1 MISKSFKDFSLT
13 FEKNA
18 VTNDILSLK
27 NEAAIKESVKNIVL
41 YNFYEKPFDPF
52 FGGNIIGLLFENS
65 TPTMVLEVKSRI
77 ERAIEIYEPR
87 VTAVSAVVQ
96 FEEDRNELNCKI
108 QYLIL
113 GISPK
118 FDDISIAFKPS
129 WHLIKLMLLNLT
141 KSRHKSKNT

>member
-1 MISKSFKDFSLT
+1 MSLISKSFRDFSLT

-52 FGGNIIGLLFENS
+52 FGGNILGLLFENS
-65 TPTMVLEVKSRI
+65 TPTMVLEVKNRI
-77 ERAIEIYEPR
+77 EQSIEIHDPR
-87 VTAVSAVVQ
+87 VTAVSVTVQ
-96 FEEDRNELNCKI
+96 FEEDRNEMNCKI

-113 GISPK
+113 GLSPK
-118 FDDISIAFKPS
+118 FDDISIVFKP
-129 WHLIKLMLLNLT
+129 
-141 KSRHKSKNT
+141 

>member
-1 MISKSFKDFSLT
+1 MSLISKSFRDFSLT

-41 YNFYEKPFDPF
+41 YNFYEKPFEPF

-65 TPTMVLEVKSRI
+65 TPTMELEIKNRI
-77 ERAIEIYEPR
+77 EQSVEIYEPR
-87 VTAVSAVVQ
+87 VTAVSVDVD
-96 FEEDRNELNCKI
+96 FEPDRNELNCKI

-113 GISPK
+113 GVSPK
-118 FDDISIAFKPS
+118 FDDISISFKP
-129 WHLIKLMLLNLT
+129 
-141 KSRHKSKNT
+141 

>member
-1 MISKSFKDFSLT
+1 MSLISKSFRDFSLT

-27 NEAAIKESVKNIVL
+27 NEAAIKVSVKNIVL

-52 FGGNIIGLLFENS
+52 FGGNILGLLFENS
-65 TPTMVLEVKSRI
+65 TPTMVLEVKNRLEQS
-77 ERAIEIYEPR
+77 IEINEPR
-87 VTAVSAVVQ
+87 VTAVSVVVQ

-113 GISPK
+113 GVSPK
-118 FDDISIAFKPS
+118 FDDISIAFKP
-129 WHLIKLMLLNLT
+129 
-141 KSRHKSKNT
+141 

>member
-1 MISKSFKDFSLT
+1 LISKSFRDFSLT

-52 FGGNIIGLLFENS
+52 FGGNILGLLFENS
-65 TPTMVLEVKSRI
+65 TPTMVLEVKNRI
-77 ERAIEIYEPR
+77 EQSIEIHEPR
-87 VTAVSAVVQ
+87 VTAVTVEVQ
-96 FEEDRNELNCKI
+96 FEENRNELNCRI

-118 FDDISIAFKPS
+118 FDDISIAFKP
-129 WHLIKLMLLNLT
+129 
-141 KSRHKSKNT
+141 

>member
-1 MISKSFKDFSLT
+1 MISKSFRDFSLT

-65 TPTMVLEVKSRI
+65 TPTMVLEVKNRI
-77 ERAIEIYEPR
+77 EQSIEIHEPR
-87 VTAVSAVVQ
+87 VTAVSVQVQ

-118 FDDISIAFKPS
+118 FDDITIAFKP
-129 WHLIKLMLLNLT
+129 
-141 KSRHKSKNT
+141 

>member
-1 MISKSFKDFSLT
+1 MSLISKSFRDFSLT

-65 TPTMVLEVKSRI
+65 TPTMVLEVKNRI
-77 ERAIEIYEPR
+77 EQSIEINEPR
-87 VTAVSAVVQ
+87 VTAVSVAVQ
-96 FEEDRNELNCKI
+96 FEESRNELNCGI

-118 FDDISIAFKPS
+118 FDDISIAFKP
-129 WHLIKLMLLNLT
+129 
-141 KSRHKSKNT
+141 

>member
-1 MISKSFKDFSLT
+1 MISKSFRDFSLT

-52 FGGNIIGLLFENS
+52 FGGNILGLLFENS
-65 TPTMVLEVKSRI
+65 TPTMVLEVKNRI
-77 ERAIEIYEPR
+77 EQSIEIHEPR
-87 VTAVSAVVQ
+87 VTAVTVEVQ
-96 FEEDRNELNCKI
+96 FEENRNELNCRI

-118 FDDISIAFKPS
+118 FDDISIAFKP
-129 WHLIKLMLLNLT
+129 
-141 KSRHKSKNT
+141 

>member
-1 MISKSFKDFSLT
+1 MISKSFRDFSLT

-52 FGGNIIGLLFENS
+52 FGGNILGLLFENS
-65 TPTMVLEVKSRI
+65 TPTMVLEVKNRLEQS
-77 ERAIEIYEPR
+77 IEINEPR
-87 VTAVSAVVQ
+87 VTAVSVAVQ
-96 FEEDRNELNCKI
+96 FEDDRNELNCKI

-118 FDDISIAFKPS
+118 FDDISIAFKP
-129 WHLIKLMLLNLT
+129 
-141 KSRHKSKNT
+141 

>member
-1 MISKSFKDFSLT
+1 MSLISKSFRDFSLT

-52 FGGNIIGLLFENS
+52 FGGNILGLLFENS
-65 TPTMVLEVKSRI
+65 TPTMVLDVKNRLEQS
-77 ERAIEIYEPR
+77 IEINEPR
-87 VTAVSAVVQ
+87 VTAVSVVVQ

-118 FDDISIAFKPS
+118 FDDISIAFKP
-129 WHLIKLMLLNLT
+129 
-141 KSRHKSKNT
+141 

>member
-1 MISKSFKDFSLT
+1 MSLISKSFRDFSLT

-65 TPTMVLEVKSRI
+65 TPNMELEIKNRI
-77 ERAIEIYEPR
+77 EQSVEIYEPR
-87 VTAVSAVVQ
+87 VTAVSVDVD
-96 FEEDRNELNCKI
+96 FEPDRNELNCSVS
-108 QYLIL
+108 YLIL

-118 FDDISIAFKPS
+118 FDDISVVFKP
-129 WHLIKLMLLNLT
+129 
-141 KSRHKSKNT
+141 

>member
-1 MISKSFKDFSLT
+1 MSLISKSFRDFSLT

-65 TPTMVLEVKSRI
+65 TPTMELEVKRRI
-77 ERAIEIYEPR
+77 ERSVEIHEPR
-87 VTAVSAVVQ
+87 VTAVSVDVD
-96 FEEDRNELNCKI
+96 FEPDRNELNCKI
-108 QYLIL
+108 NYLIL
-113 GISPK
+113 GINPN
-118 FDDISIAFKPS
+118 FDDITVAFKA
-129 WHLIKLMLLNLT
+129 
-141 KSRHKSKNT
+141 

>member
-1 MISKSFKDFSLT
+1 MSLISKSFRDFSLT

-65 TPTMVLEVKSRI
+65 TPTMVLEVKSRL
-77 ERAIEIYEPR
+77 EQSIEINEPR
-87 VTAVSAVVQ
+87 VTAVSVAVQ

-118 FDDISIAFKPS
+118 FDDISIAFKP
-129 WHLIKLMLLNLT
+129 
-141 KSRHKSKNT
+141 

>member
-1 MISKSFKDFSLT
+1 MISKSFRDFSLT

-65 TPTMVLEVKSRI
+65 TPNMELEIKNRI
-77 ERAIEIYEPR
+77 EQSVEIYEPR
-87 VTAVSAVVQ
+87 VTAVSVDVD
-96 FEEDRNELNCKI
+96 FEPDRNELNCSVS
-108 QYLIL
+108 YLIL

-118 FDDISIAFKPS
+118 FDDISVVFKP
-129 WHLIKLMLLNLT
+129 
-141 KSRHKSKNT
+141 

>member
-1 MISKSFKDFSLT
+1 MSLISKSFRDFSLT

-18 VTNDILSLK
+18 VTNDILALK

-65 TPTMVLEVKSRI
+65 TPSMELEVKNRI
-77 ERAIEIYEPR
+77 EESVEIHEPR
-87 VTAVSAVVQ
+87 VTAVSVDVD
-96 FEEDRNELNCKI
+96 FEPDRNELNCSVS
-108 QYLIL
+108 YLIL

-118 FDDISIAFKPS
+118 FDDISVVFKP
-129 WHLIKLMLLNLT
+129 
-141 KSRHKSKNT
+141 

>member
-1 MISKSFKDFSLT
+1 MSLISKSFRDFSLT

-65 TPTMVLEVKSRI
+65 TPTMVLEVKNRI
-77 ERAIEIYEPR
+77 EQSIEIHEPR
-87 VTAVSAVVQ
+87 VTAVSVTVQ

-108 QYLIL
+108 NYLIL

-118 FDDISIAFKPS
+118 FDDISIAFKP
-129 WHLIKLMLLNLT
+129 
-141 KSRHKSKNT
+141 

>member
-1 MISKSFKDFSLT
+1 MSLISKSFRDFSLT

-52 FGGNIIGLLFENS
+52 FGGNILGLLFENS
-65 TPTMVLEVKSRI
+65 TPTMVLEVKNRLEQS
-77 ERAIEIYEPR
+77 IEINEPR
-87 VTAVSAVVQ
+87 VTAVSVVVL

-113 GISPK
+113 GVSPK
-118 FDDISIAFKPS
+118 FDDISIAFKP
-129 WHLIKLMLLNLT
+129 
-141 KSRHKSKNT
+141 

>member
-1 MISKSFKDFSLT
+1 MSLISKSFRDFSLT

-65 TPTMVLEVKSRI
+65 TPTMVLEVKNRI
-77 ERAIEIYEPR
+77 EQSIEIHEPR
-87 VTAVSAVVQ
+87 VTAVSVTVQ
-96 FEEDRNELNCKI
+96 FEDDRNELNCKI

-118 FDDISIAFKPS
+118 FDDISIAFKP
-129 WHLIKLMLLNLT
+129 
-141 KSRHKSKNT
+141 

>member
-1 MISKSFKDFSLT
+1 MISKSFRDFSLT

-52 FGGNIIGLLFENS
+52 FGGNILGLLFENS
-65 TPTMVLEVKSRI
+65 TPTMVLEVKNRI
-77 ERAIEIYEPR
+77 EQSIEIHEPR
-87 VTAVSAVVQ
+87 VTAVTVQVQ
-96 FEEDRNELNCKI
+96 FEENRNELNCKI

-118 FDDISIAFKPS
+118 FDDISIAFKP
-129 WHLIKLMLLNLT
+129 
-141 KSRHKSKNT
+141 

>member
-1 MISKSFKDFSLT
+1 MALISKSFRDFSLT

-65 TPTMVLEVKSRI
+65 TPTMVLEVKNRI
-77 ERAIEIYEPR
+77 EQSIEIHEPR
-87 VTAVSAVVQ
+87 VTAVSVTVQ
-96 FEEDRNELNCKI
+96 FEEDRNEMNCKI

-113 GISPK
+113 GLSPK
-118 FDDISIAFKPS
+118 FDDITIAFKP
-129 WHLIKLMLLNLT
+129 
-141 KSRHKSKNT
+141 

>member
-1 MISKSFKDFSLT
+1 MSLISKSFRDFSLT
-13 FEKNA
+13 FEKNV

-52 FGGNIIGLLFENS
+52 FGGNIIGLLFEIS
-65 TPTMVLEVKSRI
+65 TPTMVLEVKNRI
-77 ERAIEIYEPR
+77 EQSIEIHEPR
-87 VTAVSAVVQ
+87 VTAVSVVVQ

-118 FDDISIAFKPS
+118 FDDISIAFKP
-129 WHLIKLMLLNLT
+129 
-141 KSRHKSKNT
+141 

>member
-1 MISKSFKDFSLT
+1 MSLISKSFRDFSLT

-65 TPTMVLEVKSRI
+65 TPTMVLEVKNRLEQS
-77 ERAIEIYEPR
+77 IEIHEPR
-87 VTAVSAVVQ
+87 VTAVSVTVQ
-96 FEEDRNELNCKI
+96 FEENRNELNCKI

-118 FDDISIAFKPS
+118 FDDISIAFKP
-129 WHLIKLMLLNLT
+129 
-141 KSRHKSKNT
+141 

>member
-1 MISKSFKDFSLT
+1 MISKSFRDFSLT

-65 TPTMVLEVKSRI
+65 TPTMVLEVKNRI
-77 ERAIEIYEPR
+77 EQSIEIHEPR
-87 VTAVSAVVQ
+87 VTAVSVVVQ
-96 FEEDRNELNCKI
+96 FEENRNELNCKI

-118 FDDISIAFKPS
+118 FDDISIAFKP
-129 WHLIKLMLLNLT
+129 
-141 KSRHKSKNT
+141 

>member
-1 MISKSFKDFSLT
+1 MISKSFRDFSLT

-65 TPTMVLEVKSRI
+65 TPTMVLEVKNRI
-77 ERAIEIYEPR
+77 EQSIEIHEPR
-87 VTAVSAVVQ
+87 VTAVSVVVQ

-118 FDDISIAFKPS
+118 FDDITIAFKP
-129 WHLIKLMLLNLT
+129 
-141 KSRHKSKNT
+141 

>member
-1 MISKSFKDFSLT
+1 MISKSFRDFYLT

-65 TPTMVLEVKSRI
+65 TPTMVLEVKNRI
-77 ERAIEIYEPR
+77 EQSIEIHEPR
-87 VTAVSAVVQ
+87 VTAVSVTVQ

-118 FDDISIAFKPS
+118 FDDISIAFKP
-129 WHLIKLMLLNLT
+129 
-141 KSRHKSKNT
+141 